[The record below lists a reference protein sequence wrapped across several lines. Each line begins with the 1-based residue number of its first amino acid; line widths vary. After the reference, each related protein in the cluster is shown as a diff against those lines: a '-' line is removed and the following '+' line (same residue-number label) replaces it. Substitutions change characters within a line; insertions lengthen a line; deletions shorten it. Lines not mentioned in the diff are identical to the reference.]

1 MTMPFILGLHAS
13 LAEEFAMTWPFN
25 GDNVFFF
32 VVYVSTAPVIFESK

>member
-1 MTMPFILGLHAS
+1 MPFILGLHAS

-32 VVYVSTAPVIFESK
+32 CRLRVHCARDF